1 MCNMLHRMN
10 AKQCKM
16 ARDGLG
22 KTGRELAE
30 LSGVPYAT
38 LARFESGA
46 NIREETRHTIEA
58 TLVAMGAEFSYGA
71 GRFGVTVPE

>member
-1 MCNMLHRMN
+1 MLHRMN

-38 LARFESGA
+38 LARFEAGA
-46 NIREETRHTIEA
+46 NIREETRQTI
-58 TLVAMGAEFSYGA
+58 
-71 GRFGVTVPE
+71 